1 MNKYQEA
8 WNKIKQTT
16 NYDVRAFS
24 DDDEEIKLLQELV
37 DRATP
42 MKPIKERNGYIIC
55 GNCGECT
62 GIFTKYT
69 EQTTDETFDGEIEF
83 DYHIEYTEN
92 EFCSIC
98 GQALDW
104 RKDE

>member
-1 MNKYQEA
+1 MNKYQRLQKWVFEMA
-8 WNKIKQTT
+8 VRTGHTT
-16 NYDVRAFS
+16 NVDKEYHH
-24 DDDEEIKLLQELV
+24 LLQELV

-62 GIFTKYT
+62 GIFTKYI

-104 RKDE
+104 SEDE